1 MGPKLSLPD
10 ERGEG
15 GVNVPAKS
23 KTHFTNFVQIIV
35 TPLYTAID
43 ELLNK

>member
-10 ERGEG
+10 EG
-15 GVNVPAKS
+15 GGLNVPAKS

>member
-10 ERGEG
+10 EG
-15 GVNVPAKS
+15 GGGNVTAKS

-43 ELLNK
+43 